1 MKKTIFLTYL
11 FLSIFFLPTISKA
24 AETVDITFKFKA
36 INTREGFD
44 LTSKLVVYCD
54 GNKIGESTSK
64 LQSKQNSV
72 TVKIPSGNHNVR
84 AVLNAL
90 NDAGNWEER
99 TIANEYSLDFVYD
112 KTDYWSSNN
121 TINLTY
127 DIAEMVVNVD
137 EKKDANVVSTTTT
150 STKTN
155 DYNSVLK
162 KINDYLKTFDD
173 GYYGYLE
180 IKDGYLYDRFK
191 SGKYSKSEIK
201 YLTTAY
207 EEEYKRK
214 VGIKCKDDKD
224 CVYSTYTDSYHKSI
238 GFSQSTDF
246 NTAELIKM
254 LNNLLAVYNGSSNT
268 ISTIETYNTTTNN
281 STALQ
286 KINDFLKTFDNGY
299 YGYLEIKDGY
309 L

>member
-1 MKKTIFLTYL
+1 MKKTIFLTFL

-36 INTREGFD
+36 INTKEGFD
-44 LTSKLVVYCD
+44 HLSKLVVYCD
-54 GNKIGESTSK
+54 NKKIGESEKK
-64 LQSKQNSV
+64 LQSMQNSV
-72 TVKIPSGNHNVR
+72 KVKIPTGNHNVR

-162 KINDYLKTFDD
+162 KINDYLKTFD
-173 GYYGYLE
+173 
-180 IKDGYLYDRFK
+180 
-191 SGKYSKSEIK
+191 
-201 YLTTAY
+201 
-207 EEEYKRK
+207 
-214 VGIKCKDDKD
+214 
-224 CVYSTYTDSYHKSI
+224 
-238 GFSQSTDF
+238 
-246 NTAELIKM
+246 
-254 LNNLLAVYNGSSNT
+254 
-268 ISTIETYNTTTNN
+268 
-281 STALQ
+281 
-286 KINDFLKTFDNGY
+286 NGY

-309 L
+309 LFDRYKSGKYSKISMSDMSTITEESSKKIVINCKNEKECVYSTYTNSYHTTLSFSQSEDFNTTKLIGYFYELKDAYNGTGSDSESIKNDRDKAANARKAK